1 MTVHPKLSK
10 FPLESSEMQILP
22 GLIFNSVMHVF
33 QLIINSDALKKG
45 LKLLRLAVLYK
56 LTREFPF
63 PKIKNKL
70 SCGD

>member
-1 MTVHPKLSK
+1 
-10 FPLESSEMQILP
+10 
-22 GLIFNSVMHVF
+22 MHVF
-33 QLIINSDALKKG
+33 QLIVNSDALKRG

-63 PKIKNKL
+63 PKIMNKRKKIYYF

>member
-1 MTVHPKLSK
+1 MTVLPKLSK

-56 LTREFPF
+56 KLASLLF
-63 PKIKNKL
+63 PK
-70 SCGD
+70 

>member
-1 MTVHPKLSK
+1 MTVLPKLSK

-56 LTREFPF
+56 LLASLLF
-63 PKIKNKL
+63 PK
-70 SCGD
+70 